1 VSKNPI
7 LLKKRC
13 QAFATRGSGQWTLQ
27 TPRTLDPFRFMLI
40 AVAGWMNQRSEGKE
54 GLFEDVRRA
63 VLYQPRYSRQAIPY
77 FYLVRL
83 RLMREVRY
91 ASIGYPERADAKW
104 LILHYVWWRL
114 APVLRARASMMFFV
128 KACEGKLALLN
139 ALWEANNAAFRAAL
153 GLYRQERGRGE
164 RATDVSTFFR
174 QKNLPIRRPCSFNMR
189 WP

>member
-1 VSKNPI
+1 
-7 LLKKRC
+7 
-13 QAFATRGSGQWTLQ
+13 
-27 TPRTLDPFRFMLI
+27 MLI
-40 AVAGWMNQRSEGKE
+40 AMAGWMNQRSEGKE
-54 GLFEDVRRA
+54 GLFEE
-63 VLYQPRYSRQAIPY
+63 PY
-77 FYLVRL
+77 YTKVFPTSDPLFYLVRL

-128 KACEGKLALLN
+128 KACKGKLALLG

-174 QKNLPIRRPCSFNMR
+174 QKNLPTRRPCSFNMR